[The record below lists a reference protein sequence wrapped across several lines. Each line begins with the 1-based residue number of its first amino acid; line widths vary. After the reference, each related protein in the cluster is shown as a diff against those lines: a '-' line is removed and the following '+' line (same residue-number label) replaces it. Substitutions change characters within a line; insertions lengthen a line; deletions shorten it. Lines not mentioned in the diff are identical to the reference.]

1 MLAKLHTLKDEFLV
15 TLQVI
20 KSEEALE
27 ELLKNYLGK
36 K

>member
-15 TLQVI
+15 ALQVI

-27 ELLKNYLGK
+27 ELLKNYHGK